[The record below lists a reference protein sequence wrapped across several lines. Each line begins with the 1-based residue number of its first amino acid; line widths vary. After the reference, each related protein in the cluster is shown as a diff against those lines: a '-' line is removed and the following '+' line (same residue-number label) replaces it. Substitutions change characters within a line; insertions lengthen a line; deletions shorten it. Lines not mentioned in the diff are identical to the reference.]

1 MAFRNERTWLNA
13 VEAGTEE
20 EFHRRFDE
28 AVARAQKDFGATH
41 PMYID
46 GRPVQSRR
54 GTFADLCPADPRLV
68 LGHFQ
73 KGTRADARG
82 AIAAARKAFPAWS
95 ATPYLDRVRTLRRAA
110 DLVSERK
117 FDLAAQMSFENGKN
131 RLETMADVDEAAD
144 LMRWYAEEMAAN
156 DGFERDMGR
165 YLSNEAAKSVL
176 RPYGVWAVVAP
187 FNFPLAIAAG
197 MSSGALVTG
206 NTVVF
211 KPASDTPFLGLRL
224 YEALRDANLPPGVF
238 NYVTGPGSTVGQEL
252 VDNPDVDGFVFTG
265 SRDVGLRA
273 YRRFG
278 RSRPKPIITEMG
290 GKNPAIVMASADLD
304 QAAKGVARAA
314 FGYGGQ
320 KCSACSRVLVDKR
333 VKSAFL
339 DKLVAESKQ
348 IHIDAPWGRDVGL
361 GPLINDAAV
370 RTYREAVAQV
380 RKSKGRIL
388 AGGRTPKRPG
398 FFVEPTIVAGLPR
411 DHAVNREELFV
422 PILSVIEV
430 DGLDDALQVA
440 NDADYGLTAGIFSQD
455 DGEVRRFFQEIRAGV
470 VYANR
475 AAGAT
480 TGAIVG
486 VQPFGGWKISGN
498 SGKSAG
504 GHYYLQQFLREQSQ
518 STYGA

>member
-1 MAFRNERTWLNA
+1 VAFRNERTWLNA
-13 VEAGTEE
+13 VEGGTQE

-28 AVARAQKDFGATH
+28 AVARAVKGFGATH
-41 PMYID
+41 PMVID
-46 GRPVQSRR
+46 GQPVSSRG
-54 GTFADLCPADPRLV
+54 GTFEDRCPADPKRV
-68 LGHFQ
+68 LGRFQ
-73 KGTRADARG
+73 KGTRADARA
-82 AIAAARKAFPAWS
+82 AIAAARRAFPSWS
-95 ATPYLDRVRTLRRAA
+95 ATPYLHRVRSLRRAA
-110 DLVSERK
+110 DLVAERK
-117 FDLAAQMSFENGKN
+117 FDLAAEMTFENGKN
-131 RLETMADVDEAAD
+131 RLEAMADVDEAAD

-156 DGFERDMGR
+156 DGFERDMGS
-165 YLSNEAAKSVL
+165 YFPYEVAKSTL
-176 RPYGVWAVVAP
+176 RPWGVWAVVAP

-211 KPASDTPFLGLRL
+211 KPASDTPLLGMRL
-224 YEALRDANLPPGVF
+224 YEVLRDAGVPPGVF
-238 NYVTGPGSTVGQEL
+238 NYVTGPGSTIGQEL
-252 VDNPDVDGFVFTG
+252 VDNPNVDGFVFTG

-273 YRRFG
+273 YHRFG

-304 QAAKGVARAA
+304 EAAKGVARAA

-339 DKLVAESKQ
+339 EKLVAETTA
-348 IHIDAPWGRDVGL
+348 IRIDDPWERDVGL
-361 GPLINDAAV
+361 GPVINAAAV
-370 RTYREAVAQV
+370 RTYRDAVARI

-398 FFVEPTIVAGLPR
+398 FFVEPTIVDSLPR

-430 DGLDDALQVA
+430 DGFDDALRVA
-440 NDADYGLTAGIFSQD
+440 NDADYGLTAGIFSGD
-455 DGEVRRFFQEIRAGV
+455 DREVRRFFDEVDAGV

-475 AAGAT
+475 TAGAT

-486 VQPFGGWKISGN
+486 VQPFGGWKMSGN

-504 GHYYLQQFLREQSQ
+504 GHYYLQQFLREQSRT
-518 STYGA
+518 TYGA